1 MIVSMTGFGRSHV
14 EFEDTSLT
22 VEMKSVNHRF
32 LEYHVRMPRQL
43 FSIEDKIKKA
53 IGEQVIRG
61 RVEVFIT
68 LTGKGHASSKVSI
81 DWPLLDEYFRSIK
94 MIQETYKLEGEI
106 TLQDLLS
113 REDFLTIDEDLSGN
127 EELEAYVLSA
137 AREAV
142 KQLKEMRVAE
152 GRMLEKDI
160 QNQLTIIS
168 DKIHRV
174 REYAPNVTRQYAER
188 LKKRMEDFSIDSID
202 ESRLVSEVAIFAE
215 KADINEELTRLGS
228 HISQFHETMK
238 MDEPIGRKLDFILQ
252 EMNREVNTIG
262 SKANDAHIAKE
273 VVEMKSFL
281 EKIKEQVQNIE

>member
-32 LEYHVRMPRQL
+32 LEYHIRMPRQL

-53 IGEQVIRG
+53 IGEQVVRG

-81 DWPLLDEYFRSIK
+81 DWPLLDEYFHTLK
-94 MIQETYKLEGEI
+94 MIQEKYQLQGEI

-113 REDFLTIDEDLSGN
+113 REDFLTIDEDQSGN
-127 EELEAYVLSA
+127 EELEEKVLLA

-142 KQLKEMRVAE
+142 KQLKEMRIAE
-152 GRMLEKDI
+152 GRMLEKDL
-160 QNQLTIIS
+160 QNQLTVIG
-168 DKIHRV
+168 DKIHRIK
-174 REYAPNVTRQYAER
+174 EYAPNVTRQYAER
-188 LKKRMEDFSIDSID
+188 LKKRMEDFSIDTID

-215 KADINEELTRLGS
+215 KADINEELTRLAS

-238 MDEPIGRKLDFILQ
+238 KDEPIGRKLDFILQ

-262 SKANDAHIAKE
+262 SKANDADIAKE
-273 VVEMKSFL
+273 VVELKSFL
-281 EKIKEQVQNIE
+281 EKMKEQVQNIE